1 MLMEKTFGETDTLC
15 MCIVYIS
22 LCFLF
27 DKLALIFKLKIDLQ
41 YKLYLFV
48 KSIQIRVI
56 EENLQLVE
64 MLGS

>member
-15 MCIVYIS
+15 MCILYIS
-22 LCFLF
+22 LCFV

-41 YKLYLFV
+41 YELYLFV

>member
-1 MLMEKTFGETDTLC
+1 
-15 MCIVYIS
+15 MCILYIS
-22 LCFLF
+22 LCFV

-41 YKLYLFV
+41 YELYLFV